1 MLMHKPTDTGTNRT
15 GIATSPFDSPELI
28 QGAQAAATGAGDGAV
43 LRSERVSFARIAE
56 PVGTVPPPA
65 SIKGMAKTL
74 LEKVQGH
81 KPTVFID
88 KLGQRLAYERTG
100 VRLYDALLVKYD
112 AATVHEGGPT
122 RAQLES
128 IRADEHRHLLMVR
141 DAIAYLGADPTAM
154 TPCAD
159 VTGVASLG
167 WIQVLSDP
175 RTTLTQCLDLML
187 AVEVADVEGWTLLTE
202 LATSLG
208 FDDLAERFRAANLQ
222 EAEHA
227 TRMRGWAALAVLGQA
242 GTGATSV
249 AKPKGMH

>member
-1 MLMHKPTDTGTNRT
+1 
-15 GIATSPFDSPELI
+15 
-28 QGAQAAATGAGDGAV
+28 
-43 LRSERVSFARIAE
+43 
-56 PVGTVPPPA
+56 
-65 SIKGMAKTL
+65 MAKTL

-100 VRLYDALLVKYD
+100 VRLYDALLAKYD
-112 AATVHEGGPT
+112 AATVHDGGPT
-122 RAQLES
+122 RAELES
-128 IRADEHRHLLMVR
+128 IRADEHRHMLIVR
-141 DAIAYLGADPTAM
+141 DAIAHLGADPTAM

-187 AVEVADVEGWTLLTE
+187 AIEVTDVEGWTMLTD

-208 FDDLAERFRAANLQ
+208 FDDLAARFRDASLQ
-222 EAEHA
+222 EATHA
-227 TRMRGWAALAVLGQA
+227 MRMRGWASLAVLGQA
-242 GTGATSV
+242 GTAQTSV